1 MPTRTILTIAAVAL
15 FAACTP
21 KPEVAAPSP
30 SMPASVQPA
39 PAGQPGGVWDVTRV
53 TCANLLNAA
62 DDDRAAAMMF
72 YYGYLAAQANITM
85 IDVSK
90 IDGNVHRVVDQCTQR
105 PDLTVPQAFDVAF
118 GRAPRS

>member
-1 MPTRTILTIAAVAL
+1 MTPRTIVTIAALAL
-15 FAACTP
+15 LAACTRQ
-21 KPEVAAPSP
+21 PEVAAL
-30 SMPASVQPA
+30 PAATQTVA
-39 PAGQPGGVWDVTRV
+39 AGQPGGVWDVTRV
-53 TCANLLNAA
+53 TCANLLNAD

-90 IDGNVHRVVDQCTQR
+90 IDANVARVVTQCTQR

-118 GRAPRS
+118 GRAPRP